1 MFGTKKP
8 TINHLPCEAKDCNNY
23 FNVAYRY
30 ANGYCKLCNEKKKS
44 EKKTSRD
51 EDVYTAWKRSLV
63 DGFRLYGVFKEDNSK
78 KNEV

>member
-44 EKKTSRD
+44 EKTTSYD